1 MKPRRSTQLVPVVLA
16 AWMVTV
22 ASLASAQD
30 SLDRARAF
38 YESAAYEEALQVL
51 QSLNASPEAPTEVAA
66 YKVFCLVALGRSD
79 EATQVV
85 ESIVRRDPLFRPSE
99 AQASPRV
106 RTFFDNIRRPLLP
119 KHARVLYANAK
130 AAFDRKDLQEAASEF
145 DRVLGLLDELGSS
158 GDHEGLSDLRTLAQS
173 FRDLTRLAMATPAP
187 TAPAASAAA
196 AAPETDGAPRPQQP
210 APMEGLS
217 GAHTTAASAATTP
230 RGPRVY
236 SPSDVGVTKPMAI
249 TRPLPS
255 WQPRNA
261 VEAKQSFRGTAE
273 IEVDE
278 QGNVSSVILRKSV
291 HPTFDPVLTEAM
303 RAWKFRPA
311 VKDGVAVKYR
321 YLADINLGAPGR

>member
-1 MKPRRSTQLVPVVLA
+1 MKPRRSTQLVPAVLA
-16 AWMVTV
+16 AWMMTV

-30 SLDRARAF
+30 SLDRAREF
-38 YESAAYEEALQVL
+38 YESAAYEEALQLL

-85 ESIVRRDPLFRPSE
+85 EAIVGRDPLFRPSE

-106 RTFFDNIRRPLLP
+106 RTFFDSIRRPLLP

-130 AAFDRKDLQEAASEF
+130 TAFDRKDMREAASEF
-145 DRVLGLLDELGSS
+145 NRVLNLLDELGAT
-158 GDHEGLSDLRTLAQS
+158 GDQEGLSDLRTLAQS
-173 FRDLTRLAMATPAP
+173 FRDLAQLAMATPGP
-187 TAPAASAAA
+187 TAPAASVAATA
-196 AAPETDGAPRPQQP
+196 PDRDSVPRTQDPAALEGVAGAHATAAPPAETA
-210 APMEGLS
+210 
-217 GAHTTAASAATTP
+217 
-230 RGPRVY
+230 RGTRVY
-236 SPSDVGVTKPMAI
+236 GPSDAGVTKPIAI

-261 VEAKQSFRGTAE
+261 VEAKQTFSGTAE

-278 QGNVSSVILRKSV
+278 RGNVSSVVLRKPV
-291 HPTFDPVLTEAM
+291 HPAFDPLLTEAM

-311 VKDGVAVKYR
+311 LKDGVAVKYR
-321 YLADINLGAPGR
+321 YWADIKLGGSSR